1 MNNSGGRGERTKNG
15 DISPT
20 GSPAGVGDFSG
31 YWVGESPTPRMT
43 GSGPMGVGSNGWLR
57 PSFLGMGGVTS
68 GDESV
73 SLVCSL
79 VT

>member
-1 MNNSGGRGERTKNG
+1 MVGGVNALHENG

-20 GSPAGVGDFSG
+20 GSPAGVGEFSG
-31 YWVGESPTPRMT
+31 YWVGESPTSRMT
-43 GSGPMGVGSNGWLR
+43 GGGPMGVGSNGWLR
-57 PSFLGMGGVTS
+57 PSFLGVGGVAS